1 MQVLV
6 DDLLLLARADEQ
18 GLRRARLPVDLD
30 DLVFAEAARLRGQ
43 ATVTVDTSAVSPVR
57 VDGDAPGL
65 TRMLRNLVDNAA
77 RHAAGRVSLALSEQ
91 DGHAVIHVDD
101 DGPGIP
107 PPDRR
112 RVFDRFVRL
121 DESRSRAA
129 GGSGLGLA
137 IAAEIAAAHGGDVEA
152 AEAPLHGARF
162 TVRLPLPTPS
172 P

>member
-18 GLRRARLPVDLD
+18 GLRHARLPVDLD
-30 DLVFAEAARLRGQ
+30 DLVFAEASRLRGQ
-43 ATVTVDTSAVSPVR
+43 VAVDTSAVSPVR
-57 VDGDAPGL
+57 VDGDAAGL

-77 RHAAGRVSLALSEQ
+77 RHATARVAMTLTERDGQAL
-91 DGHAVIHVDD
+91 IHVDD

-107 PPDRR
+107 PPDRE

-152 AEAPLHGARF
+152 ADGPLRGARF
-162 TVRLPLPTPS
+162 TVRLPLQAS
-172 P
+172 HRC